1 MQAHYN
7 TGDNHTQRQND
18 AMSGLAVQIDQRVI
32 ETSQPG
38 SRSIA
43 KWNLG
48 NKNHDAK
55 GVDARASHR
64 WKALAELSLKQAS
77 NFENEKNLNPQDG
90 SKFR

>member
-1 MQAHYN
+1 
-7 TGDNHTQRQND
+7 
-18 AMSGLAVQIDQRVI
+18 MSGLAVQIDQRVI

>member
-1 MQAHYN
+1 MAKKILELLGTASMAGRSRAN
-7 TGDNHTQRQND
+7 TK
-18 AMSGLAVQIDQRVI
+18 IDQRVI